1 MQDEVIYRCVNGAC
15 VRPLPRRV
23 NYCPYCGISQS
34 TGLSRLPD
42 AAVPAAATAAAAAPV
57 SFAKPAPAAPTPA
70 AALPPV
76 PPPSAPKPAPS
87 ATPARAAV
95 PARPPQREPVRL
107 RYWLLAL
114 GMLWLIWITQR
125 PTPQKIDARIDSAIA
140 LATACKPG
148 EAQAELIALKDSTA
162 TVAQLQRL
170 QSALNEADAAC
181 ARKRARPAPKAA
193 RPLAREQAQSARNLL
208 ADARQAMARGD
219 YAAASSKMEVCA
231 AMVDAGNRECS
242 VLKAKADRL
251 QGELQRCLADGGE
264 WVADRCQ

>member
-1 MQDEVIYRCVNGAC
+1 M
-15 VRPLPRRV
+15 
-23 NYCPYCGISQS
+23 
-34 TGLSRLPD
+34 
-42 AAVPAAATAAAAAPV
+42 
-57 SFAKPAPAAPTPA
+57 
-70 AALPPV
+70 
-76 PPPSAPKPAPS
+76 
-87 ATPARAAV
+87 

-114 GMLWLIWITQR
+114 GVLWLIWITQR

-140 LATACKPG
+140 LATACKAG

-162 TVAQLQRL
+162 TPAQLQRL
-170 QSALNEADAAC
+170 QSALNDADAAC

-251 QGELQRCLADGGE
+251 QDQLRRCLADGAE